1 MGKRDET
8 MGILRK
14 QALILLALLAVSG
27 SATADNNIWLGVK
40 AGTLGIGLEGT
51 WRPIDWVDLRLGGSV
66 YDYSETGAQAGINYD
81 ATLELQT
88 YYATANFRFPLSP
101 FRITAGL
108 YSNNNEIQMVSIDTP
123 TFNIGGT
130 TYTSTEVGT
139 LTSNTSWDSTSPY
152 FGAGFDFEILGK
164 VGMTFDFGVLWQGD
178 PKVSL
183 GATGTLAAAQSFL
196 DDLEAERAE
205 LADEVDVLKAYPVVS
220 LGFNFNF

>member
-1 MGKRDET
+1 

-14 QALILLALLAVSG
+14 QALVLLALLAITG
-27 SATADNNIWLGVK
+27 SATADNNMWLGVK
-40 AGTLGIGLEGT
+40 AGTLGIGLEGI
-51 WRPIDWVDLRLGGSV
+51 WRPIDWIDLRVGGNM

-88 YYATANFRFPLSP
+88 YYATANLRFPLSP
-101 FRITAGL
+101 FRLTAGF
-108 YSNNNEIQMVSIDTP
+108 YSNSNKIKMASIDTP
-123 TFNIGGT
+123 TFDIGGT

-139 LTSNTSWDSTSPY
+139 LTSTTSWGSTSPY
-152 FGAGFDFEILGK
+152 FGAGFDFELFGK
-164 VGMTFDFGVLWQGD
+164 VGMNFDFGVLWQGD

-183 GATGTLAAAQSFL
+183 DATGTLAGAQAFL
-196 DDLEAERAE
+196 DSLEVERAE

>member
-1 MGKRDET
+1 

-14 QALILLALLAVSG
+14 QSLALLTLLIVSG
-27 SATADNNIWLGVK
+27 TATADNNIWLGVK
-40 AGTLGIGLEGT
+40 AGTLGVGLEGI
-51 WRPIDWVDLRLGGSV
+51 WRPIDWLDLRLGGNS
-66 YDYSETGAQAGINYD
+66 YDYSENGAQAGINYD
-81 ATLELQT
+81 ATLQLQT
-88 YYATANFRFPLSP
+88 FYATANFRFPLSP
-101 FRITAGL
+101 FRVTAGI
-108 YSNNNEIQMVSIDTP
+108 YSNSNKIKMASIDTP

-152 FGAGFDFEILGK
+152 FGAGFDFELLGK

-183 GATGTLAAAQSFL
+183 DATGTLANSQAFL
-196 DDLEAERAE
+196 DDLETERAE
-205 LADEVDVLKAYPVVS
+205 LADEVDVLKVYPVVS

>member
-1 MGKRDET
+1 

-14 QALILLALLAVSG
+14 QALIFLALLAVTG
-27 SATADNNIWLGVK
+27 SATADKNLWLGVK

-51 WRPIDWVDLRLGGSV
+51 WRPVDWVDLRLGGSK

-81 ATLELQT
+81 ATLALQT
-88 YYATANFRFPLSP
+88 FYATANFRFPLSP

-108 YSNNNEIQMVSIDTP
+108 YSNSNEIRMISIDTP
-123 TFNIGGT
+123 TFDVGGT

-139 LTSNTSWDSTSPY
+139 LTSNTTWDSTSPY
-152 FGAGFDFEILGK
+152 FGAGFDFELLGK

-178 PKVSL
+178 PTVSL
-183 GATGTLAAAQSFL
+183 TATGTLAGAQAFL
-196 DDLEAERAE
+196 DDLETERAE
-205 LADEVDVLKAYPVVS
+205 LADDVDVLKAYPVIS